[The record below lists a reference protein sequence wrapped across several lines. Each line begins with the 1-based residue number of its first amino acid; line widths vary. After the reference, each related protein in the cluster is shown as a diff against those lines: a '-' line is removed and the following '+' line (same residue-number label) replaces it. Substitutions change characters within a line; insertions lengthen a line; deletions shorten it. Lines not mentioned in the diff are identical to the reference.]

1 MKAMK
6 LVPSMQ
12 RLLDKQEKI
21 SKKIFFK
28 HNFFQKALVGKI
40 DSNLN
45 SVWLFTFG
53 IHKTIK
59 LGVGN
64 FFKLVVK
71 ILLDNE

>member
-1 MKAMK
+1 MEHISEEIVWLPFFSQMVYKC
-6 LVPSMQ
+6 P
-12 RLLDKQEKI
+12 LLCRKNN
-21 SKKIFFK
+21 SF
-28 HNFFQKALVGKI
+28 
-40 DSNLN
+40 NLN
-45 SVWLFTFG
+45 SVWFFTFG